1 MSKHKTMTLRIDE
14 ARAGDLARL
23 LKHVGGGTKSKAIW
37 RAIRDYP
44 ALADE
49 SRRNAANRSQRET
62 ARALE
67 AQVLALRIGREE
79 TRTALAD
86 LRREADGR
94 ASDLAELR
102 AWADEAADFMRDI
115 AEGERAFFTFPS
127 AGSDDIK
134 KLRSLVT
141 ARDVLAWG

>member
-1 MSKHKTMTLRIDE
+1 MNKHKTMTLRIDE

-23 LKHVGGGTKSKAIW
+23 LGHVGGGTKSKAIW
-37 RAIRDYP
+37 RGY
-44 ALADE
+44 
-49 SRRNAANRSQRET
+49 REDPGV
-62 ARALE
+62 AER
-67 AQVLALRIGREE
+67 GRG
-79 TRTALAD
+79 
-86 LRREADGR
+86 ADGR
-94 ASDLAELR
+94 ASDLAGLR